1 MIFYILKIIFRNIF
15 LYLYKNILFIYK
27 IENIYNQYIFI
38 IMKKINNKLLY
49 YFHTFVLMFFI
60 TLLCY
65 KYDNIFLLLILLYL
79 ILFVLKYFYLY
90 IL

>member
-1 MIFYILKIIFRNIF
+1 MIFYILKIIFKNIF

-65 KYDNIFLLLILLYL
+65 K
-79 ILFVLKYFYLY
+79 
-90 IL
+90 